1 MMTNVLNI
9 DVPLDEANEYFG
21 LRLNT
26 TVWDNANDEMRKQ
39 ALSQAGMLISS
50 AFVFSKEAYEID
62 SATGSVIWNKRIISS
77 VCEEA
82 LWLLTR
88 DPSEIPDALFNG
100 VSSASA
106 GNVSATFDKS
116 FVIPWICP
124 VARTIVG
131 SLGTFIA
138 GDDDSYVHS
147 TPMSL

>member
-1 MMTNVLNI
+1 MTNVLNI
-9 DVPLDEANEYFG
+9 DVPLDEANDYFG

-26 TVWDNANDEMRKQ
+26 TVWDNANDDMRKQ
-39 ALSQAGMLISS
+39 ALRQAGTLIFS

-62 SATGSVIWNKRIISS
+62 PETGSVVWNSQIISA

-82 LWLLTR
+82 LWLLSH
-88 DPSEIPDALFNG
+88 DPSNIPEALFQG
-100 VSSASA
+100 VSSANA

-116 FVIPWICP
+116 FVLPWICP
-124 VARTIVG
+124 VSRTLVG

-147 TPMSL
+147 NPMSL

>member
-50 AFVFSKEAYEID
+50 AFVFSQDAYEID
-62 SATGSVIWNKRIISS
+62 PKTGSVVWNSQIISA

-82 LWLLTR
+82 LWLLSH
-88 DPSEIPDALFNG
+88 DPSNIPEALFQG
-100 VSSASA
+100 VSSANA

-116 FVIPWICP
+116 FVLPWICP
-124 VARTIVG
+124 VSRTLVG

-147 TPMSL
+147 NPMSL

>member
-26 TVWDNANDEMRKQ
+26 TVWDNATDDMRKQ
-39 ALSQAGMLISS
+39 ALRQAGTLIFS
-50 AFVFSKEAYEID
+50 AFVFSKKAYEID
-62 SATGSVIWNKRIISS
+62 SKTGSVVWNSQIISA

-82 LWLLTR
+82 LWLLSH
-88 DPSEIPDALFNG
+88 DPSNIPEALFQG
-100 VSSASA
+100 VSSANA

-116 FVIPWICP
+116 FVLPWICP
-124 VARTIVG
+124 VSRTLVG

-147 TPMSL
+147 NPMSL

>member
-9 DVPLDEANEYFG
+9 DVPLDEANDYFG

-26 TVWDNANDEMRKQ
+26 TVWDNANDDMRKQ
-39 ALSQAGMLISS
+39 ALRQAGTLIFS

-62 SATGSVIWNKRIISS
+62 PKTGSVVWNSQIISA

-82 LWLLTR
+82 LWLLTH
-88 DPSEIPDALFNG
+88 DPSNIPEALFQG
-100 VSSASA
+100 VSSANA

-116 FVIPWICP
+116 FVLPWICP
-124 VARTIVG
+124 VSRTLVG

-147 TPMSL
+147 NPMSL